1 MRVGR
6 PIRRVCFQAII
17 VICLGAWL
25 AAAAHAQTDGSS
37 PAGEN
42 PVSPTSSAQIASAL
56 DAAASD
62 KDTLDLFK
70 GTSEERFRSLDNE
83 CFGCEI
89 FDLTASVGM
98 DTADRV
104 AARLRAPMAIILAT
118 FALVYVLFKVGAGL
132 IVGDAS
138 DLASRMMA
146 SYRFLIIVAVAS
158 AFLGLNGAASGSGGQ
173 AGSGLFSTFA
183 APVFAIPL
191 IATNEINAVGSGGAE
206 RTCGPSR
213 HRSPPELADMR
224 KVICALHHRT
234 AEGMAAGW
242 GIATNGGLL
251 DFARPIVG
259 FALFGIYFWIM
270 LTFPYRFLDATI
282 RLCAILM
289 LSPIFILCVAFPQ
302 TRQYTALAVKQLLYV
317 ALLMLFMSFMF
328 LIAAGMLGSVANI
341 KDGVFVDEGM
351 TFMGYVKLF
360 GVGLIVNALIAQG
373 PEIAKDFAQT
383 AISTGAG
390 DRAMQAAGAAAGAGA
405 KIGGAAAVVAS
416 GGLVGGAAGAKR
428 AVSFLA
434 QAATRGIGV
443 GGGDRK

>member
-1 MRVGR
+1 
-6 PIRRVCFQAII
+6 
-17 VICLGAWL
+17 
-25 AAAAHAQTDGSS
+25 
-37 PAGEN
+37 
-42 PVSPTSSAQIASAL
+42 
-56 DAAASD
+56 
-62 KDTLDLFK
+62 
-70 GTSEERFRSLDNE
+70 
-83 CFGCEI
+83 
-89 FDLTASVGM
+89 
-98 DTADRV
+98 
-104 AARLRAPMAIILAT
+104 
-118 FALVYVLFKVGAGL
+118 
-132 IVGDAS
+132 
-138 DLASRMMA
+138 
-146 SYRFLIIVAVAS
+146 
-158 AFLGLNGAASGSGGQ
+158 
-173 AGSGLFSTFA
+173 
-183 APVFAIPL
+183 
-191 IATNEINAVGSGGAE
+191 
-206 RTCGPSR
+206 
-213 HRSPPELADMR
+213 MR